1 MSPRGRRSRRP
12 ALGPQPLATYG
23 GREAM
28 RAPLATG
35 RHGPALLAAL
45 LFAALAVPARADPVR
60 VSRKVDTE
68 TAILEQIAAQHLTRA
83 GVPAD
88 AGRAL
93 GGTPLLFDALDHRR
107 IDCYPEYTGTVA
119 VQILHRPDL
128 KTVAAL
134 RPVLAERHIG
144 ITESLGFDDTYALGM
159 TEARAAA
166 LGVRTIGDL
175 ARHPDLRLGLS
186 TEFAGRADGWPGVRA
201 AYRLPDLP
209 VAPLAHE
216 FTYPGLLAGRFD
228 VADLYSTDAEI
239 AQHHL
244 RVLADDRHFFPAYQ
258 AVFLY
263 RLELPAKTIAALRQL
278 EGTLDA
284 DRMRAMNAAVKV
296 DGRSPEAVATD
307 YLTDYLTG
315 TATAGPSL
323 AARVWRLTLEHLFL
337 VAVSLSAAIA
347 VAIPLGV
354 AAAEFPRFGHAVIV
368 VVAGL
373 YTIPSL
379 ALLAFLIPAVG
390 IGWRPAV
397 LALFVYSLLPIVR
410 NTQAGLRAI
419 PPQLRESAD
428 VLGLSRW
435 ARLRHV
441 GLPMASPSIL
451 AGIKTA
457 AVLNVGT
464 ATLGGFI
471 AAGGYGQAIFDGIT
485 FTNTRLLLT
494 GAIPA
499 AVMALAIQ
507 AGFDLL
513 EPLVVPRGLRLRPAA
528 E

>member
-1 MSPRGRRSRRP
+1 M
-12 ALGPQPLATYG
+12 
-23 GREAM
+23 
-28 RAPLATG
+28 TG
-35 RHGPALLAAL
+35 RKLTFRRGPHVGRLLVTAFLAIAL
-45 LFAALAVPARADPVR
+45 LAVPARADPVR

-93 GGTPLLFDALDHRR
+93 GGTPLLFDALDHGR

-128 KTVAAL
+128 KTAADL
-134 RPVLAERHIG
+134 RPVLKARGIG

-166 LGVRTIGDL
+166 LNVRSIGDL

-201 AYRLPDLP
+201 AYGLPDLT
-209 VAPLAHE
+209 VSPLAHE

-258 AVFLY
+258 AVYLY
-263 RLELPAKTIAALRQL
+263 RLELPAKAIAALKQL

-307 YLTDYLTG
+307 YLTG

-323 AARVWRLTLEHLFL
+323 AVVVWRLTLEHLFL

-354 AAAEFPRFGHAVIV
+354 AAAEFPRFGHVVIV

-410 NTQAGLRAI
+410 NTQTGLRAI

-435 ARLRHV
+435 ARLWRV

-451 AGIKTA
+451 AGIKTS

-513 EPLVVPRGLRLRPAA
+513 EPLVVPRGLRLRPSTD
-528 E
+528 